1 MNVILSGT
9 GSFAKRTSLR
19 SRKLAL
25 SEAEGDPTSAGIAD
39 AVSGDSSRVVV
50 KAKAIMLN
58 TGQRI
63 FSVLSLLLLL
73 TCSTLSQTQSTPKPK
88 KPPSTTED
96 FATTIQKLRET
107 WVQEFNAGH
116 AEKVAAFYA
125 PEAVL
130 MRWDGSVHGYDS
142 ILAEMQR
149 SITGGAHGY
158 VVHSLHAERSGDLGY
173 DTGAYNVNLRDRV
186 VEGNYLIVVKRIA
199 GQWKIVA
206 HASVPNPRER

>member
-1 MNVILSGT
+1 MLIRLRWLGLATVTALMLVSSGVAQKQPA
-9 GSFAKRTSLR
+9 SKDQVKR
-19 SRKLAL
+19 A
-25 SEAEGDPTSAGIAD
+25 SAA
-39 AVSGDSSRVVV
+39 
-50 KAKAIMLN
+50 
-58 TGQRI
+58 
-63 FSVLSLLLLL
+63 
-73 TCSTLSQTQSTPKPK
+73 
-88 KPPSTTED
+88 ED
-96 FATTIQKLRET
+96 FAVTIQKLRDT
-107 WVQEFNAGH
+107 WVEEFNAGH

-149 SITGGAHGY
+149 SIRGGAHGY

-186 VEGNYLIVVKRIA
+186 VEGNYLIVVKRIG

-206 HASVPNPRER
+206 HASVPNPPER